1 MAAGNGTRYR
11 VLLGAN
17 DTGGEYFS
25 VEVLMRKEA
34 YGAVRGEGEGPARG
48 GGGAETGDASTPASA
63 CVLRQSNGT
72 MQI

>member
-1 MAAGNGTRYR
+1 MPAGNGTRYR

-34 YGAVRGEGEGPARG
+34 YGAVRGGARAQQG
-48 GGGAETGDASTPASA
+48 KELSSLICIRI
-63 CVLRQSNGT
+63 CVWGC
-72 MQI
+72 